1 MTKIESVEVVA
12 TTMPDMFGE
21 PMHLCLVRVE
31 AEGGVGWGEICDSY
45 CCTFPEVYVPLV
57 DHVYAPLILG
67 SDLVSVDALTRKL
80 RMWARRRIGDAQ

>member
-31 AEGGVGWGEICDSY
+31 AEGGVGCLPAFGSAG
-45 CCTFPEVYVPLV
+45 LS
-57 DHVYAPLILG
+57 ILF
-67 SDLVSVDALTRKL
+67 
-80 RMWARRRIGDAQ
+80 ARLAD